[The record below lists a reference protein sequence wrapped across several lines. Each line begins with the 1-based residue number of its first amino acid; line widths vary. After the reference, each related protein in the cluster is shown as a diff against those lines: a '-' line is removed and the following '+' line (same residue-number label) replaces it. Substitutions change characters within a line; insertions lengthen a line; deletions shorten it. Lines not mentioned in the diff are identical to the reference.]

1 LVALL
6 WTMFDGTK
14 TLTFLD
20 GGDGETGV
28 LGMFRQERSAVL
40 RELYPSREA
49 DSIRSSASV
58 DGRYFARQLYLPMIE
73 ALMMALSTIDVVLP
87 SELAERVEECRRVMA
102 VGGVEE
108 VKRVVEAAAEA
119 DGNLARIVAV
129 QEKEREL
136 LKKND
141 GADLSPKQQKKVRN
155 SGSSSKSNQKR
166 KTLYDLTRA
175 RLEALLVL
183 REDINGVFYRLLESK
198 KGYIDAGNQ
207 ILLPRPA

>member
-1 LVALL
+1 
-6 WTMFDGTK
+6 M
-14 TLTFLD
+14 
-20 GGDGETGV
+20 E
-28 LGMFRQERSAVL
+28 
-40 RELYPSREA
+40 
-49 DSIRSSASV
+49 
-58 DGRYFARQLYLPMIE
+58 
-73 ALMMALSTIDVVLP
+73 LSTIDVVLP
-87 SELAERVEECRRVMA
+87 SELAEQVEECRRVMA

-141 GADLSPKQQKKVRN
+141 GADLSPKQRKKVRN

-183 REDINGVFYRLLESK
+183 REDINGVFYRRLLESK